1 RVFRKRTLIEAL
13 FSNVFLFEDFNTD
26 IISDDTLKDLISKIK
41 ELQPGILGDIQF
53 EEKYTNSCQK
63 QDDKKTADKI
73 IEAAIEEIKSRE
85 TKSSGGHPGHPWTSD
100 SLQDNISMTGSQ
112 PTTSMN
118 MMQWQSMQC
127 LHPSVY

>member
-1 RVFRKRTLIEAL
+1 M
-13 FSNVFLFEDFNTD
+13 FEDFNTD

-73 IEAAIEEIKSRE
+73 IEAAIEGKLNLFIFKVLPRNPEHSIK
-85 TKSSGGHPGHPWTSD
+85 G
-100 SLQDNISMTGSQ
+100 
-112 PTTSMN
+112 
-118 MMQWQSMQC
+118 C
-127 LHPSVY
+127 